1 MDSKDALVVFQGN
14 KIRRTWHN
22 NMWYF
27 SVVDVIAVLTN
38 STNPRNYWN
47 MLKKRESEASNIE
60 LYTLCV
66 QLKQQSSDGKY
77 YTTDCANTES
87 MFRIIQSI
95 PSKKAEPFKRWL
107 AKVGY
112 ERIQEIEDPEL
123 AQKRMLEIY
132 KQKGYSDAWIE
143 KRLRGIAIRDELTN
157 EWDKRGIKKQKEY
170 SILRAE
176 IAKATFDVTPGEHK
190 ILKGLKRE
198 NLRDNMTGIELIF
211 SMLGEASTTE
221 IAKSKDAEGFI
232 QNKDSAKKGGAI
244 AGSARKKLEL
254 ETGKKVV
261 SNENYLTEPESA
273 KRLEKQRH
281 K

>member
-1 MDSKDALVVFQGN
+1 MDSKNALVVFQGN

-22 NMWYF
+22 EQWWF
-27 SVVDVIAVLTN
+27 ALEDVISVLT
-38 STNPRNYWN
+38 
-47 MLKKRESEASNIE
+47 ESKDPKQYIQKMKQRDEQLSQGWVQIVH
-60 LYTLCV
+60 TLPVDTIGGV
-66 QLKQQSSDGKY
+66 QKVN
-77 YTTDCANTES
+77 CANTES

-170 SILRAE
+170 SILTAE
-176 IAKATFDVTPGEHK
+176 IARATFDVTPGEHK
-190 ILKGLKRE
+190 TLKGLKRE
-198 NLRDNMTGIELIF
+198 NLRDHMSGIELIF

-232 QNKDSAKKGGAI
+232 QNKDAARKGGGI
-244 AGSARKKLEL
+244 AGSARKNLEL

-261 SNENYLTEPESA
+261 SNENYLTEPESV
-273 KRLEKQRH
+273 KRLKNQRR